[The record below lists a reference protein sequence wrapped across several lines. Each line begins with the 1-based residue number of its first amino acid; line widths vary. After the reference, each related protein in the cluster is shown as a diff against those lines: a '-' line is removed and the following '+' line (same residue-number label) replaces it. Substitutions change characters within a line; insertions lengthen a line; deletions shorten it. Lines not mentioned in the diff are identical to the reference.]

1 MAQRRL
7 SILLVDDD
15 ILLCRGLVRS
25 LRQEGFDVHAVHT
38 AAEAVRCFEDIP
50 IDIVLLDWIL
60 PDRDGVTVLQD
71 LRERGNL
78 VPIIMLSGESSIQGR
93 VRALNRGADDYL
105 PKPFATEEL
114 IARIHANVRRH
125 SGLFT
130 VSTIGR
136 ITVDT
141 WKQEVCVDGSRVD
154 LTPIEF
160 AILKCLARSPDE
172 VIPRRQIV
180 NAVWTG
186 RGIEGSS
193 KALDL
198 QLMRLRRKLGDAGD
212 QIETVRGSGL
222 RLSGAVR
229 ATG

>member
-1 MAQRRL
+1 MHQRRL

-15 ILLCRGLVRS
+15 VLLCRGLVRS
-25 LRQEGFDVHAVHT
+25 LDQEGFDVHAVHT
-38 AAEAVRCFEDIP
+38 ATEAIQRFESIA
-50 IDIVLLDWIL
+50 IDVVLLDWIL

-125 SGLFT
+125 SGMFA
-130 VSTIGR
+130 VSQVGR

-141 WKQEVCVDGSRVD
+141 WKQEVSVDGSRVD
-154 LTPIEF
+154 LSPIEF
-160 AILKCLARSPDE
+160 AILKCLARTPEE
-172 VIPRRQIV
+172 VVPRKQIV
-180 NAVWTG
+180 DVVWTD
-186 RGIEGSS
+186 RGVEGSS
-193 KALDL
+193 RALDL
-198 QLMRLRRKLGDAGD
+198 QIMRLRRKLGAAGD
-212 QIETVRGSGL
+212 QIETVRGSGV
-222 RLSGAVR
+222 RLNGSGD
-229 ATG
+229 ATD

>member
-1 MAQRRL
+1 MPQRRL

-15 ILLCRGLVRS
+15 VLLCRGLVRA
-25 LRQEGFDVHAVHT
+25 LHQEGFDVHAVHSAT
-38 AAEAVRCFEDIP
+38 EAVSHFENTP

-125 SGLFT
+125 SGMFT
-130 VSTIGR
+130 VSHIGR
-136 ITVDT
+136 ISVDT
-141 WKQEVCVDGSRVD
+141 WKQEVSVDGSRVD

-160 AILKCLARSPDE
+160 AILKCLARTPDE
-172 VIPRRQIV
+172 VIPRKQIV
-180 NAVWTG
+180 DAVWTN

-198 QLMRLRRKLGDAGD
+198 QLMRLRRKLGAAAD
-212 QIETVRGSGL
+212 QIEVVRGSGV
-222 RLSGAVR
+222 RLSGSNGA
-229 ATG
+229 AD